1 MSEKEQKSK
10 QEEILQR
17 LKSVNFLDKETLE
30 DVVTALLEEEGWS
43 LAKVLAHLDMIDYDE
58 RS

>member
-1 MSEKEQKSK
+1 MSEKEQKAK

-17 LKSVNFLDKETLE
+17 LKAVNFLDKETLE
-30 DVVTALLEEEGWS
+30 DVVNALKEEEGWS